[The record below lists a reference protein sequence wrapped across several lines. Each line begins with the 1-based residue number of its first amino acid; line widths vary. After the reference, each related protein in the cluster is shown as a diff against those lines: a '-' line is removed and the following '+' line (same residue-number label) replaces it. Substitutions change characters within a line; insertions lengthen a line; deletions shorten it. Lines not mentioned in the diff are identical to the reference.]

1 MLQKTQTIL
10 SFLTDDQSDLET
22 DECQTTVKITLLSSA
37 SINSATDE
45 DDISRTAIVENHSTS
60 SVSRVSIPG
69 EVSGTLFFHE
79 INYIIGGQNESKR
92 RRWRRP
98 TILKSEEQKQ
108 ILFDVSGTF
117 SGDMNAIMGPTGCGK
132 SSLLDILAD
141 RKDPYGTSGCVLVDG
156 VPRHPSYKYTV
167 GYVVQENVFSET
179 LTVRDNLFFS
189 ANLRLPKT
197 LSRREKIDRV
207 LCVIADLG
215 LETCANTRMG
225 TALLRG
231 VSGGEKK
238 RTCIGMELVLS
249 PKILFLD
256 EPTTGLDAST
266 ASNVMQCLKRLAE
279 KGRTII
285 FSIHQPRYSIFKLFD
300 TVTFMCK
307 GQFVYQGT
315 IDNVVSYFSTLGY
328 HCETHENPT
337 DFVLDILIDA
347 SQTPD
352 ILAKLKD
359 AYSEPARHSDL
370 KMNTEFENNIPN
382 RGYSECFQ
390 HQVSVEAAQSLGREI
405 LYVSQRTLRNSLRNP
420 AMALAQ
426 VVVSIMMGFLVGFV
440 FYDLK
445 TTTGHGVNNRLGTI
459 FFIIVNQ
466 IFSTMTA
473 IEPLL
478 QERALFFHEYA
489 SGYYRIRTFFIA
501 KLMCDLLPLRALPSI
516 LFSLIAYFMIGLRR
530 TVVQFFIFLVT
541 IFMASVF
548 GAAVCFFISTLATT
562 FAATLIIVVLIFA
575 VMMIF
580 SGFLIDLTSVFSW
593 LSWIQWISALRYAS
607 NVLPINEFQGLKL
620 CLPNQI
626 NMCPMTGEDVLNDQ
640 GLSHGTAWDLWKHFF
655 ALTMMATTFFLL
667 AYIQLH
673 RIKKTK

>member
-167 GYVVQENVFSET
+167 GYVVQENFFSET
-179 LTVRDNLFFS
+179 LTVRENLFFS

-215 LETCANTRMG
+215 LESCANTRMG

-256 EPTTGLDAST
+256 EPT
-266 ASNVMQCLKRLAE
+266 
-279 KGRTII
+279 
-285 FSIHQPRYSIFKLFD
+285 

-359 AYSEPARHSDL
+359 AYSESARHSDL
-370 KMNTEFENNIPN
+370 KMNAEFENNIPN

-516 LFSLIAYFMIGLRR
+516 LFSLIAYFMI
-530 TVVQFFIFLVT
+530 
-541 IFMASVF
+541 
-548 GAAVCFFISTLATT
+548 
-562 FAATLIIVVLIFA
+562 AATLIIVVLIFA

-607 NVLPINEFQGLKL
+607 NVLPINEFQCLKL

-626 NMCPMTGEDVLNDQ
+626 NVCPMTGEDVLNDQ

>member
-1 MLQKTQTIL
+1 MKVYIICWIFLLIICL
-10 SFLTDDQSDLET
+10 SQSDLET

-167 GYVVQENVFSET
+167 GYVVQENFFSET
-179 LTVRDNLFFS
+179 LTVRENLFFS

-215 LETCANTRMG
+215 LESCANTRMG

-266 ASNVMQCLKRLAE
+266 ANNVMQCLKRLAE

-359 AYSEPARHSDL
+359 AYSESARHSDL
-370 KMNTEFENNIPN
+370 KMNAEFENNIPN

-516 LFSLIAYFMIGLRR
+516 LFSLIAYFMI
-530 TVVQFFIFLVT
+530 
-541 IFMASVF
+541 
-548 GAAVCFFISTLATT
+548 
-562 FAATLIIVVLIFA
+562 AATLIIVVLIFA

-607 NVLPINEFQGLKL
+607 NVLPINEFQCLKL

-626 NMCPMTGEDVLNDQ
+626 NVCPMTGEDVLNDQ

>member
-132 SSLLDILAD
+132 SSLVDILAD

-256 EPTTGLDAST
+256 EPT
-266 ASNVMQCLKRLAE
+266 
-279 KGRTII
+279 
-285 FSIHQPRYSIFKLFD
+285 